1 MKRALL
7 TNLSVCTRKL
17 LLSPTRLNPN
27 PSLSLAQLTVPTQIK
42 KLVEKYYEGEDES
55 LPLIFEAIIN
65 RKLAGIPDDKLIEQL
80 NLESP
85 PNGFEDKEFDFDFE
99 DKWSET
105 DEDGDDL
112 D

>member
-1 MKRALL
+1 M
-7 TNLSVCTRKL
+7 
-17 LLSPTRLNPN
+17 
-27 PSLSLAQLTVPTQIK
+27 
-42 KLVEKYYEGEDES
+42 EKYYEGEDES
-55 LPLIFEAIIN
+55 LPLIFEAIIK

-85 PNGFEDKEFDFDFE
+85 TNGFEDKEFDFDFE

-112 D
+112 DWWYVDAVIARIISNEWLMCLF

>member
-1 MKRALL
+1 
-7 TNLSVCTRKL
+7 
-17 LLSPTRLNPN
+17 
-27 PSLSLAQLTVPTQIK
+27 
-42 KLVEKYYEGEDES
+42 VEKYYEGEDES
-55 LPLIFEAIIN
+55 LPLIFEAIIK

-85 PNGFEDKEFDFDFE
+85 TNGFEDKEFDFVFE